1 MLTEAE
7 KRRLAELY
15 SAGYEQFFGES
26 AAAEKARAGLAEFL
40 EQLHQ
45 RECPHQPLREFRHG
59 CTRMAKLWLKAND
72 PHYPFL
78 H

>member
-7 KRRLAELY
+7 KQRLAELY
-15 SAGYEQFFGES
+15 SAGYERFFGES
-26 AAAEKARAGLAEFL
+26 DAAEKARRELAEFL

-45 RECPHQPLREFRHG
+45 RECPNQPMREFRHG
-59 CTRMAKLWLKAND
+59 CIHMARLWLKAND
-72 PHYPFL
+72 PRYPFL